1 MNAPQTGSGSIGASQ
16 SRARLQ
22 ALMRAISLIAF
33 SGIVVSS
40 FSLYHHYATSETRF
54 CRFGQSFD
62 CDLVN
67 RSPYSMV
74 VGVPVA
80 LVGVGGYLLI
90 LALATVYREKAETP
104 LMLVIACTVGLS
116 FSLYLT
122 YIEGFVLAA
131 WCVLC
136 LASLA
141 LISFLTA
148 LSTAVLAMSAG
159 RS

>member
-1 MNAPQTGSGSIGASQ
+1 MNPPPAGSGSFGDSP
-16 SRARLQ
+16 SRAKWK

-67 RSPYSMV
+67 RSPYSTMA
-74 VGVPVA
+74 GVPVA

-90 LALATVYREKAETP
+90 LALSTVYRGKAETP
-104 LMLVIACTVGLS
+104 LMLVVCCTLGLS

-122 YIEGFVLAA
+122 YVEGFVLAA
-131 WCVLC
+131 WCILC
-136 LASLA
+136 LLSLA
-141 LISFLTA
+141 LILSLTA
-148 LSTAVLAMSAG
+148 LSAAVLARSAD